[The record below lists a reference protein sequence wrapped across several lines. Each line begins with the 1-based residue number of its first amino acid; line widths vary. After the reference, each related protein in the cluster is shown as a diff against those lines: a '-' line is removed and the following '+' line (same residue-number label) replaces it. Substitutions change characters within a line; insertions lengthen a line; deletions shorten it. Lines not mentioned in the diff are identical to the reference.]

1 MSKVFNEPRHAGEF
15 ILSEANS
22 QRSREGVTI
31 GASQNIEAGTVLAL
45 LAQAGGVTTS
55 VDAASGNTG
64 DGTLAMA
71 SPAVSS
77 KAKNGTYTATATS
90 ATVFAIESP
99 SGASL
104 GNATVGA
111 AFNKEIKFTITA
123 GTAAFVAGDSFKIA
137 VGVETPGDYHAVAY
151 DPDGQDG
158 SEKAAA
164 IAIYP
169 AVTGSSET
177 VKIAAIF
184 RDAEVNGQCIAWP
197 EDVTTEQK
205 AAATADLASVGILV
219 R

>member
-1 MSKVFNEPRHAGEF
+1 MPKVFNEPRHAGEF
-15 ILSEANS
+15 ILSEAS
-22 QRSREGVTI
+22 GQRSREGVTI
-31 GASQNIEAGTVLAL
+31 GANQNIEPGTILAL
-45 LAQAGGVTTS
+45 LAQDGGVTTD
-55 VDAASGNTG
+55 VVAGSGNTG

-77 KAKNGTYTATATS
+77 KVKNGSYTATATS
-90 ATVFAIESP
+90 ATVFAVESP
-99 SGASL
+99 TGASL
-104 GNATVGA
+104 GNATVGT

-123 GTAAFVAGDSFKIA
+123 GTAAFVAGDTFEIM

-169 AVTGSSET
+169 AVTGAGET
-177 VKIAAIF
+177 VKIAAMF
-184 RDAEVNGQCIAWP
+184 RDAEVNGKCLAWP
-197 EDVTTEQK
+197 EGVTAEQQ
-205 AAATADLASVGILV
+205 AAAVADLEAVGIIV

>member
-15 ILSEANS
+15 ILSEANG

-31 GASQNIEAGTVLAL
+31 GENQKIEPGALLAL
-45 LAQAGGVTTS
+45 LAQDGGVTTS
-55 VDAASGNTG
+55 VAADSGNTG
-64 DGTLAMA
+64 NGTLDMA

-77 KAKNGTYTATATS
+77 KAKNGTYTVTAAS
-90 ATVFAIESP
+90 DTVFAVASP
-99 SGASL
+99 TGASL
-104 GNATVGA
+104 GNATVGT

-123 GTAAFVAGDSFKIA
+123 GAAAFAAGDSFDIG

-151 DPDGQDG
+151 DPEGDDG
-158 SEKAAA
+158 SEKTVAV
-164 IAIYP
+164 AIYP
-169 AVTGSSET
+169 AVTGAGET

-184 RDAEVNGQCIAWP
+184 RDAEVNGQCLAWR
-197 EDVTTEQK
+197 EDVTAEQK